1 MLDGLAQVEN
11 TPPPLLSSAELE
23 AWLRQRVADCF
34 MALVNYRT
42 APDHPAEARRRW
54 HVYLVRHG
62 AVMGAL
68 SALYSTRQIP
78 LELYRELSESVRA
91 DLRQAIHAAT
101 PPSTPR

>member
-1 MLDGLAQVEN
+1 MAEAET

-23 AWLRQRVADCF
+23 AWLRHRVADCF
-34 MALVNYRT
+34 TALLSYRMS
-42 APDHPAEARRRW
+42 PDQPAEGRRRW

-62 AVMGAL
+62 AIMGAL